1 MPDMQNK
8 HYLLKRLMDSISIDI
23 TSQPQDKGTKI
34 PISDIYFLL
43 VVVKDMVHKV
53 EIINQNQT
61 LKNWL

>member
-1 MPDMQNK
+1 MPDVQNK

-61 LKNWL
+61 LKN

>member
-8 HYLLKRLMDSISIDI
+8 HYLLKRLIDSISIDI

-61 LKNWL
+61 LKN

>member
-61 LKNWL
+61 LKN